1 MLKNY
6 KIDNISLKNSLEW
19 QDKILKWYQINKRQ
33 LPWRKKKYQNFYCV
47 WLSEIML
54 QQTGVKTA
62 IPYFYKFIRKW
73 PTLNSF
79 SKASL
84 DEIMFNWQ
92 GLGYYQRAKNM
103 FKAIDIIKQN
113 YPIKSYEELMK
124 IPGIGT
130 YTAASISAILYDN
143 TKAVVDGNIKR
154 ILSRVMRLNPANK
167 TFEKKLNTVAQN
179 LTPKKNN
186 GSYCQALMDL
196 GSLICRPK
204 NPLCKKC
211 PVNSQCHYYI
221 YPEKRIKKMFKNNK
235 KSKFG
240 VAFYLSYKNLVY
252 LEKSDSNFLYGLM
265 KFPCTEFLEINK
277 NDSQKSEKKLEK
289 ELISNFLK
297 TIKLKFNKYETYYVK
312 HAFTNFYLK
321 LLVVKIKLKSKNN
334 IRLNGFWMEKKQI
347 SCYPFS
353 RLMDKVKIGFDQ
365 HE

>member
-1 MLKNY
+1 
-6 KIDNISLKNSLEW
+6 
-19 QDKILKWYQINKRQ
+19 
-33 LPWRKKKYQNFYCV
+33 
-47 WLSEIML
+47 
-54 QQTGVKTA
+54 
-62 IPYFYKFIRKW
+62 
-73 PTLNSF
+73 
-79 SKASL
+79 
-84 DEIMFNWQ
+84 
-92 GLGYYQRAKNM
+92 
-103 FKAIDIIKQN
+103 
-113 YPIKSYEELMK
+113 
-124 IPGIGT
+124 
-130 YTAASISAILYDN
+130 
-143 TKAVVDGNIKR
+143 
-154 ILSRVMRLNPANK
+154 MRLNPANK
-167 TFEKKLNTVAQN
+167 TFEKKLNIMAQN

-297 TIKLKFNKYETYYVK
+297 TIKLKFNKYETYYVR